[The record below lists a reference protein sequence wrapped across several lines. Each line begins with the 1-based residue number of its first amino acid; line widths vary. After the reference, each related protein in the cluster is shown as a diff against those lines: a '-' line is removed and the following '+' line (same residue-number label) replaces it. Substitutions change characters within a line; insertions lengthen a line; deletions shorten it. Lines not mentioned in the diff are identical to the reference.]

1 MVRIGSDACS
11 GVLAL
16 PSGIFSPGRAAG
28 DGFWLQI
35 VPSRI
40 LLGFFDFQIVPERMK
55 SSHKSSQGR

>member
-40 LLGFFDFQIVPERMK
+40 LSRFFHFQIAAR
-55 SSHKSSQGR
+55 GLF